1 MATRSTNRTART
13 SIVSKTLADLADVL
27 PQGNTPL
34 ITTVVSPEVAALR
47 AEGKLPQTVA
57 TVTPL
62 ATVAPKAKGKA
73 KAMTSTA
80 TAPIAVTP
88 PKPYAKPSSLA
99 VIHLVNSAHEADKS
113 LYGSCVTFCNEVGP
127 ISEDDWNRDIAPMFD
142 AACKA
147 VKANAKRKAE
157 FKVFLICYSNGLRI
171 PASDFTTYVRLIRK
185 NAGFPLLIKP
195 SNRGAKP
202 RTTDKASAT
211 PKSNGKGS
219 IAAEAANANSATSA
233 KTSQLDHAQSLLGN
247 RDLAAF
253 LVRACETGNRDQLVK
268 YLKDTFPTPK
278 A

>member
-1 MATRSTNRTART
+1 MAIRSTRSART
-13 SIVSKTLADLADVL
+13 SIVSKTLADLASVL

-34 ITTVVSPEVAALR
+34 ITTVVSPEVSALR
-47 AEGKLPQTVA
+47 AKGKLPQTVA

-73 KAMTSTA
+73 KAKAMTSAA
-80 TAPIAVTP
+80 TAPIAATP
-88 PKPYAKPSSLA
+88 SKPYAKPSSLA

-142 AACKA
+142 SACKA

-202 RTTDKASAT
+202 RTTDKPKAGAT
-211 PKSNGKGS
+211 PKTDGKGL
-219 IAAEAANANSATSA
+219 IGAEVAHANA

-268 YLKDTFPTPK
+268 YLKDTFPAPK